1 MYTSHTETNAS
12 SAMNTDQR
20 QEKQHSSICLPLEEG
35 NNIPP
40 WSFLLDDVSV
50 DVDELRVSKVVGDGN
65 GDGGYYE
72 VMALAGR
79 DVLEWRIH

>member
-1 MYTSHTETNAS
+1 MYANHTNTDAS
-12 SAMNTDQR
+12 SAMNADQR
-20 QEKQHSSICLPLEEG
+20 QEKQHSSICLPSEEG

-50 DVDELRVSKVVGDGN
+50 DVDELRVNKVIGN
-65 GDGGYYE
+65 GNGAGGYYE

-79 DVLEWRIH
+79 DVLEWRIY